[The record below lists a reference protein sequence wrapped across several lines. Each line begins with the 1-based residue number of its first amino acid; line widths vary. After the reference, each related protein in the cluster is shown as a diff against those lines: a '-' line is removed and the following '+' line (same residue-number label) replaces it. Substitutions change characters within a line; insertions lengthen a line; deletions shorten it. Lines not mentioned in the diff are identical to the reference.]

1 MYVETKTESN
11 KDTVF
16 EPRLPNS
23 EVKTQQEKNND
34 SYDANSHE
42 YKNSVFR

>member
-1 MYVETKTESN
+1 MYVVTEAASI
-11 KDTVF
+11 KDFVF
-16 EPRLPNS
+16 EPRLPNA
-23 EVKTQQEKNND
+23 EVMTQQERNND